1 MNATRR
7 TIVAALAAG
16 TLPVVAVPDGIA
28 AAAPD
33 PALDL
38 VNRCR
43 AADDEYDRR
52 SKGAPLGFDDETL
65 IDETWGP
72 VFPLL
77 HEAPDATTL
86 NGAIAMLEH
95 FLHAS
100 LTMEPGDVMIESAL
114 AYLRTLPRRAA
125 A

>member
-7 TIVAALAAG
+7 TIVAALAAS

-33 PALDL
+33 PALEL

-43 AADDEYDRR
+43 AADAEYNRLT
-52 SKGAPLGFDDETL
+52 KGVPVGFNYDAV

-86 NGAIAMLEH
+86 EGAIAMLEH
-95 FLHAS
+95 VLDTS
-100 LTMEPGDVMIESAL
+100 LAMEPADAMIESAL
-114 AYLRTLPRRAA
+114 AFLRTCAGRAA